1 MFWRRAGL
9 STIVYRNVNKNM
21 VLEQKLASK
30 WWNFAYRDAN
40 PQGKKHNTRPVIHN
54 NSYND
59 SKYNQ

>member
-1 MFWRRAGL
+1 
-9 STIVYRNVNKNM
+9 M